1 MMSSKWSQILWNCQV
16 FKNISPNPLH
26 LRNDRSEFIRL
37 WIRPPRC
44 LRHFLNGWKHLERWI
59 LAHAFFCDFSW
70 TFSNA
75 ACVFFVLQNENWL
88 EAGGCPPKKTC
99 LGAPIDQGG
108 SVSWLAVPHRHWSL
122 HRRHDF
128 SMEVGVFW
136 KLISKTHLQ
145 SVGCTPSF
153 KMNGESPMTAFP
165 NYVFALEAPNRFSA
179 AWWNHCDI
187 VLVWWHEPG
196 WLNLMRLKV
205 VKANPRPA

>member
-1 MMSSKWSQILWNCQV
+1 MIPKSFVKLPSLHH
-16 FKNISPNPLH
+16 ISPKSLSTSVMIGASSSGSESVH
-26 LRNDRSEFIRL
+26 QGVCESIWNDES
-37 WIRPPRC
+37 WH
-44 LRHFLNGWKHLERWI
+44 HFFVIFHGPFQMQH
-59 LAHAFFCDFSW
+59 
-70 TFSNA
+70 
-75 ACVFFVLQNENWL
+75 VFFVLQNENWL
-88 EAGGCPPKKTC
+88 EAGGCPPKETC

-108 SVSWLAVPHRHWSL
+108 SESWLAVPHRHWSL